1 MQRIAR
7 TVAAGS
13 VLAGVAVL
21 ASAQAAVSAPSSLTV
36 FDVASVKPNNA
47 GGTVAIRS
55 LPGGR
60 WTASNASLR
69 LLITWAY
76 DITDE
81 RLVRAPGWVDSARF
95 DVIAQAPIQK
105 PTLDQQHLMV
115 QSLLAERFNLRAHR
129 EQRRLPL
136 YRLEMDE
143 GGPKMHVLGPGTT
156 VSQDPFRMS
165 VLGRLS
171 GTHVTAAMLAKV
183 LSNQLG
189 RYVEDD
195 TGFTSVF
202 DFTLV
207 WRPEGAAPEDMP
219 ADDDRPSIFTA
230 IRDQLGFKLSPVKG
244 PVEVIAVDHVD
255 RQPAAN

>member
-13 VLAGVAVL
+13 VLAVGAVL
-21 ASAQAAVSAPSSLTV
+21 ASAQAAVPAASILTV
-36 FDVASVKPNNA
+36 FDVASVKPNSS

-60 WTASNASLR
+60 WIASNASLR

-76 DITDE
+76 NITDE
-81 RLVRAPGWVDSARF
+81 RLVGAPGWVDSARF

-115 QSLLAERFNLRAHR
+115 QSLLAERFNLRVHR

-143 GGPKMHVLGPGTT
+143 GGPKVHILGPGTT
-156 VSQDPFRMS
+156 LSQDPFRMS

-183 LSNQLG
+183 LSNQLE

-195 TGFTSVF
+195 TGFTSMF

-230 IRDQLGFKLSPVKG
+230 IRDQLGFKLVPVKG
-244 PVEVIAVDHVD
+244 PVGVIAVDHVD